1 MRTVTRLQ
9 LGERLADLRAKA
21 GLTQAQV
28 AAKLN
33 IANETL
39 SRLERGTQWTDFET
53 LVALGRLYG
62 VEWVDMMA
70 IFPGPR
76 TGKRALVQKVCDL
89 LQAAPLADVEVVRDL
104 VEVLARRHRPRS
116 SDPVRRRSSAEPS
129 RHRIRASD

>member
-1 MRTVTRLQ
+1 MRTVTRRQ
-9 LGERLADLRAKA
+9 LGERLAELRASA

-53 LVALGRLYG
+53 LVALSRLYA

-76 TGKRALVQKVCDL
+76 TGKRALIQEVCDL
-89 LQAAPLADVEVVRDL
+89 LQAAPLSDVELVR
-104 VEVLARRHRPRS
+104 EMTETLARRRRPRS
-116 SDPVRRRSSAEPS
+116 AGS
-129 RHRIRASD
+129 RKGRDQ

>member
-1 MRTVTRLQ
+1 LP
-9 LGERLADLRAKA
+9 ELRAKA

-28 AAKLN
+28 AAKLD

-53 LVALGRLYG
+53 LVALSRLYA

-76 TGKRALVQKVCDL
+76 TGKRALVQEVCDL
-89 LQAAPLADVEVVRDL
+89 LQGAPLAEVELVRDIA
-104 VEVLARRHRPRS
+104 ETLARRRRPRS
-116 SDPVRRRSSAEPS
+116 PGSRSG
-129 RHRIRASD
+129 RDQ